1 MGKSVMLQT
10 LVPILVSIFIF
21 LLGILLLGRN
31 ERIKLNEQN
40 SFKMKLDKDLVKKQL
55 KWGLKS
61 LSETQKMLLTVS
73 GVESENPTTLDL
85 EVYKERLQKNYH
97 FLLVVQDNPLITEIL
112 LDSSSVVKFAS
123 LMFMIQKEIILTTKN
138 TNNRINTNLTKF
150 SEELADEIKI

>member
-1 MGKSVMLQT
+1 MLQT